1 VDGVLSALV
10 VVVGLLIIAWLCG
23 PADHRGQAAGGER
36 GQATMDDASA
46 RPETLEASI
55 RSSGHHRRV
64 QSEGM

>member
-10 VVVGLLIIAWLCG
+10 VVVGLLIIEWICV
-23 PADHRGQAAGGER
+23 PADHRGRAAGEER

-46 RPETLEASI
+46 RPEDLEASI
-55 RSSGHHRRV
+55 RSSSHHRGV